1 MGVLL
6 GHVGSV
12 VVVALVLGHAAEAV
26 AGEPVAVWRPIFGFL
41 KAADCFRAGR
51 KVERDGCVGEGSAL
65 RFGIGGG
72 DDDKGKVTGRCWWW
86 WFGGG
91 GAFGWWRP
99 GEGQSPSNDYRKIAT
114 PRTSLPLTKPPF
126 IQASILIWRT
136 ISCTLVPI
144 GIFSV
149 ISAILFS
156 IKRADVTAPDLYI
169 KSNAG
174 DPTHFVNVVIRELFA
189 KVTGLLGSLCFLPF
203 SRAYF

>member
-72 DDDKGKVTGRCWWW
+72 DDDEGKGDGEMLVVVVWGRRGFWVVEARR
-86 WFGGG
+86 G
-91 GAFGWWRP
+91 
-99 GEGQSPSNDYRKIAT
+99 SK
-114 PRTSLPLTKPPF
+114 PLERL
-126 IQASILIWRT
+126 S
-136 ISCTLVPI
+136 
-144 GIFSV
+144 
-149 ISAILFS
+149 
-156 IKRADVTAPDLYI
+156 
-169 KSNAG
+169 
-174 DPTHFVNVVIRELFA
+174 
-189 KVTGLLGSLCFLPF
+189 
-203 SRAYF
+203 